1 MIVKNN
7 GFLTIEQ
14 LQDQYLNGIT
24 GNTPVRTT
32 DGKSFQEILEST
44 QGSREV
50 RFSKH
55 AAQRLSNR
63 NIELTK
69 DQKERLQAGTA
80 KASQKGIR
88 ESLVLVDQLAFI
100 VNIPNNTVVTAMQQ
114 NETGTILCAFF
125 GVFCRT
131 VKTYWHFEQYLPA
144 VKPVLVQV
152 ASTAGWTTIVCSVL
166 SPGRDWKVRLTPA
179 PLACTSV
186 CTLEHV

>member
-24 GNTPVRTT
+24 GNTPVKTT
-32 DGKSFQEILEST
+32 DGKSFQEILESA
-44 QGSREV
+44 QSSSREV

-114 NETGTILCAFF
+114 NETDENIFTNIDG
-125 GVFCRT
+125 
-131 VKTYWHFEQYLPA
+131 A
-144 VKPVLVQV
+144 V
-152 ASTAGWTTIVCSVL
+152 II
-166 SPGRDWKVRLTPA
+166 
-179 PLACTSV
+179 
-186 CTLEHV
+186 